1 MANSVFI
8 VASARTPIGSLNGV
22 LSPLSAPQLG
32 AIVIRALLERSGIDP
47 GQINELYMGNVV
59 SAGVGQAPAQQA
71 SIYAGLPTSIPC
83 TTVNKVCAS
92 GMKAIMLAAQSI
104 ASGENDIVI
113 AGGMESMS
121 NIPHY
126 LEKSRTGLRLGHAQL
141 TDGILK
147 DGLWDPYND
156 YHMGEAGEICS
167 TEYGI
172 TREDQDRYAA
182 ESYRRTRTAY
192 EQGLFREELV
202 PVEISGKKPVL
213 VTEDEEFR
221 KADFEKMTKLKPVFR
236 KDGSITA
243 ANASKINDG
252 AAGVILASE
261 RKMKELGL
269 KPLARIVAFADASQ
283 APEWFT
289 TTPIKAMG
297 KTLSKA
303 GLTAGQMDAVE
314 INEAFSCVP
323 IANAKELGIAEDKL
337 NVWGGAVSIGHPIG
351 CSGARII
358 VTLNSVLKHLKGRYG
373 LAGICN
379 GGGGASA
386 MIIERSD

>member
-22 LSPLSAPQLG
+22 LSPLTAPQLG
-32 AIVIRALLERSGIDP
+32 AIVIRALLERSGIEP

-92 GMKAIMLAAQSI
+92 GMKAIMLGAQSI
-104 ASGENDIVI
+104 ASGENEIVI

-126 LEKSRTGLRLGHAQL
+126 LEKSRTGLRLGHGQL

-167 TEYGI
+167 AEYGI

-182 ESYRRTRTAY
+182 ESYRRTIKAY
-192 EQGLFREELV
+192 EQGLFKEELV
-202 PVEISGKKPVL
+202 PVEISGKKPVV

-221 KADFEKMTKLKPVFR
+221 KADFEKMPKLKPAFR
-236 KDGSITA
+236 KEGSITA

-252 AAGVILASE
+252 AAGVILVGE
-261 RKMKELGL
+261 KKMKELGL

-297 KTLSKA
+297 ETLSKA
-303 GLTAGQMDAVE
+303 CLTASQMDAVE

-323 IANAKELGIAEDKL
+323 IVNAKELGIAQDKL
-337 NVWGGAVSIGHPIG
+337 NLWGGAVSIGHPIG

-358 VTLNSVLKHLKGRYG
+358 VTLNSVLKHLNGRYG

-386 MIIERSD
+386 MILERSD

>member
-22 LSPLSAPQLG
+22 LSPLTAPQLG
-32 AIVIRALLERSGIDP
+32 AIVIRALLQRSGIEP

-92 GMKAIMLAAQSI
+92 GMKAIMLGAQSI
-104 ASGENDIVI
+104 ASGENEIVI

-126 LEKSRTGLRLGHAQL
+126 LEKSRTGLRLGHGQL

-167 TEYGI
+167 AEYGI

-182 ESYRRTRTAY
+182 ESYRRTIRAY

-202 PVEISGKKPVL
+202 PVEISGKKPVV

-221 KADFEKMTKLKPVFR
+221 KADFEKMPKLKPVFR

-252 AAGVILASE
+252 AAGVILVGE
-261 RKMKELGL
+261 EKMKELGL

-297 KTLSKA
+297 ETLSKA
-303 GLTAGQMDAVE
+303 GLTAQQMDAVE

-323 IANAKELGIAEDKL
+323 IVNAKELGIAQDKL
-337 NVWGGAVSIGHPIG
+337 NLWGGAVSIGHPIG

-358 VTLNSVLKHLKGRYG
+358 VTLNSVLKHLNGRYG

-386 MIIERSD
+386 MILERTD